1 MRRRAC
7 RRSPLRGS
15 TPRAPRRPRRRD
27 DRPSA
32 DEPQDRINTTNFY
45 LAVNN
50 LESFLAGFSRIRL
63 TRVVWGVVVG
73 AIIFLIML
81 SNVFDFILV
90 ALRYQAVL
98 TVSWTGC
105 ALVFVAAGRFLGE
118 ELEWATRTTAGVR
131 SGRRGCVGGWD
142 RRRSGLLAFG
152 DAGSWTGT
160 WALPIAFVG
169 SAVVQ
174 GVGTAARKQGLAVL
188 VRPHD
193 PRTRSRIPWRCTS
206 AVTSAVLVRSGRDG
220 RGSLRCRRG
229 HLRGA
234 RAVEPGVRPADAAGS
249 APRNASCS
257 GHGQPR
263 QPLLVGECQAHLPG
277 RRCCRSEDHQ
287 RPHPPARAAGHRPSP
302 PRNTGSCPSAL
313 AADHPTEAGA
323 ASQPRACAQT
333 TGGPTPEP
341 AGRDARGRITPA
353 ISRWR
358 SVRVA
363 HRPAL
368 RPGKES
374 ALPWSDS
381 CRRCGDPAIASYRG
395 RRLWLGRRWAADSVN
410 TASTT
415 LRGRDEQ
422 HQQRGSERSVRPAGA
437 IPICRR
443 RARTRCAEG
452 RAHSY
457 RLRPRRCRSG
467 RRSGCF
473 ARAVDS
479 AVVAAA
485 ERATREVA
493 AATARPSVAA

>member
-1 MRRRAC
+1 MHVRC
-7 RRSPLRGS
+7 HVCGRSYVAVEMDG
-15 TPRAPRRPRRRD
+15 D
-27 DRPSA
+27 PSA
-32 DEPQDRINTTNFY
+32 VDE
-45 LAVNN
+45 
-50 LESFLAGFSRIRL
+50 
-63 TRVVWGVVVG
+63 
-73 AIIFLIML
+73 AI
-81 SNVFDFILV
+81 
-90 ALRYQAVL
+90 
-98 TVSWTGC
+98 C
-105 ALVFVAAGRFLGE
+105 AEHAQLN
-118 ELEWATRTTAGVR
+118 
-131 SGRRGCVGGWD
+131 
-142 RRRSGLLAFG
+142 
-152 DAGSWTGT
+152 
-160 WALPIAFVG
+160 PAFV
-169 SAVVQ
+169 
-174 GVGTAARKQGLAVL
+174 R
-188 VRPHD
+188 
-193 PRTRSRIPWRCTS
+193 
-206 AVTSAVLVRSGRDG
+206 
-220 RGSLRCRRG
+220 
-229 HLRGA
+229 
-234 RAVEPGVRPADAAGS
+234 ADAAGS

-263 QPLLVGECQAHLPG
+263 QPLLVGGCEAHLPG
-277 RRCCRSEDHQ
+277 RRCCRERRS
-287 RPHPPARAAGHRPSP
+287 PAAPPTRSAPPVTDRARRG
-302 PRNTGSCPSAL
+302 NTGSCPSAL
-313 AADHPTEAGA
+313 AADHPTEVGA

-358 SVRVA
+358 SVRVV

-381 CRRCGDPAIASYRG
+381 CRRCGDPAIASYRA
-395 RRLWLGRRWAADSVN
+395 RLWLGRRWAAESVN

-473 ARAVDS
+473 ARAVDGCGRRSRTSHPGGRCRHRAAVSCRVGIAPRNADAPCRSVPLLIMAAPLPSGSWSVPRPRRACRLASRTGSTCSRLPSDRRVLVHPSRHGRRS
-479 AVVAAA
+479 ASWAPRSACS
-485 ERATREVA
+485 
-493 AATARPSVAA
+493 ARL